1 MSRPAIFVTGA
12 ASGIGRATAEL
23 FASRGWFVGLYD
35 VNEAGVREL
44 AARLGPEAA
53 CAGRLDVT
61 DAAQFAAALAQFWE
75 ASGRRLDLLFNN
87 AGIVA
92 VSPFEKIP
100 IARHHAIVDVNLKGV
115 INGFHCACDY
125 LKRTPGARVI
135 STCSASAIYGTPN
148 FASYG
153 ATKFAVKGLTEAL
166 NVEWARHK
174 ITVMDVLP
182 LFVDTPMVQQA
193 LSDLKG
199 QPLKSMDV
207 LGLTLSAGDVAATV
221 WRAAHWRLWP
231 RVHWYTGRRTY
242 VMALAQKLTPG
253 WLTRLITRAVSGY

>member
-1 MSRPAIFVTGA
+1 MSRPSIFITGA

-35 VNEAGVREL
+35 INEAGVREL
-44 AARLGPEAA
+44 AARLGPEAG

-61 DAAQFAAALAQFWE
+61 DAAQFAAALMHFWE
-75 ASGRRLDLLFNN
+75 AAGQRLDLLFNN

-92 VSPFEKIP
+92 VSAFEKIP
-100 IARHHAIVDVNLKGV
+100 LARHHAIVDVNLKGV
-115 INGFHCACDY
+115 INGCHCAVDY

-135 STCSASAIYGTPN
+135 STCSASAIYGTPS

-166 NVEWARHK
+166 NVEWARHG

-182 LFVDTPMVQQA
+182 LFVATPMVEQA
-193 LSDLKG
+193 LRDLKG
-199 QPLKSMDV
+199 ESLKSMDV
-207 LGLTLSAGDVAATV
+207 LGLTLSAADVAATV
-221 WRAAHWRLWP
+221 WRAAHWRWWP
-231 RVHWYTGRRTY
+231 RVHWYTGRRAWL
-242 VMALAQKLTPG
+242 MALAQKLTPG
-253 WLTRLITRAVSGY
+253 WLNRLTTRLVSGY